1 MISLTCTKCQTVLE
15 MDDAFAGGVCR
26 CQYCGTIQTVPSH
39 LKRAARPASPNASAQ
54 KALYSGAG
62 ATAGAGSGP
71 VGVPSSG
78 LDDLANAVASSG
90 ISSGLTRSH
99 AGVVVPA
106 AATAPVA
113 AAPAVVAQRPARK
126 SNRMPL
132 IVGGAGAGVV
142 VIGLIAFLATRGG
155 DDPKP
160 DPSAKPTATETP
172 NSTANTPSTPRA
184 SGPAFLGV
192 PLGSSKKVAYIIDC
206 SGSSHRDIFDAM
218 RVALDRSLKSLRPDQ
233 QFQVLLWTEV
243 GTGTQQAADRWFP
256 AKGLT
261 SATRDQTDACQAK
274 FADFIVTGKTEIGP
288 AITRALES
296 KPDTIVIATGQGVNM
311 DGAVLGQIKKAMS
324 GKKGVTIHTID
335 LTQSAY
341 GQSELEAAAKL
352 TPGGQFRHVPPAR
365 LDSF

>member
-1 MISLTCTKCQTVLE
+1 MITLTCTKCQTVLE

-39 LKRAARPASPNASAQ
+39 LKRAARPASPSAAAQ

-62 ATAGAGSGP
+62 ATAGGAAGST
-71 VGVPSSG
+71 GVPSSG
-78 LDDLANAVASSG
+78 LDDLASAVASSG

-99 AGVVVPA
+99 TGMPTPTGPAPA
-106 AATAPVA
+106 AVA
-113 AAPAVVAQRPARK
+113 AVTPAQRPAK
-126 SNRMPL
+126 KPNRMPL
-132 IVGGAGAGVV
+132 IAGGVGAGVV
-142 VIGLIAFLATRGG
+142 AIGLIAFLATRGG
-155 DDPKP
+155 DQPKA
-160 DPSAKPTATETP
+160 DPSGKPNATDTQTN
-172 NSTANTPSTPRA
+172 NSNTPATPRA
-184 SGPAFLGV
+184 SGPGFLGV
-192 PLGSSKKVAYIIDC
+192 PLGSSTKIAYIIDC
-206 SGSSHRDIFDAM
+206 SGSSHRDIFDSV
-218 RVALDRSLKSLRPDQ
+218 RVALDRSLKSLRPEQ

-256 AKGLT
+256 AKGQT
-261 SATRDQTDACQAK
+261 SATREQVAACQAK

-288 AITRALES
+288 AITRALEG

-324 GKKGVTIHTID
+324 GKSGVTIHTID

-352 TPGGQFRHVPPAR
+352 TPGGQFRHVPPSQ